1 MFCIVYS
8 NASHSFMLFTNSGPI
23 TPPDYPLD
31 SLILRAGSSPNGAGS
46 HSIGENS
53 SIVVSLYYIAKEDT
67 EIAVID
73 YKKLMNSKNLNH
85 AYFNIF
91 FKNLFDIINTK
102 IKEKNERIN
111 ILEKKQIREKL
122 LEYFDIEYKKY
133 HSRIIHLPFSLKDFA
148 DYMAVNRS
156 AMFRELKNLKE
167 EKFIDIKNRKI
178 TLLYKN

>member
-67 EIAVID
+67 ETQVESSSTSEGTPEALPVD
-73 YKKLMNSKNLNH
+73 EE
-85 AYFNIF
+85 
-91 FKNLFDIINTK
+91 TVWT
-102 IKEKNERIN
+102 
-111 ILEKKQIREKL
+111 LEVYQASTNQK
-122 LEYFDIEYKKY
+122 
-133 HSRIIHLPFSLKDFA
+133 S
-148 DYMAVNRS
+148 
-156 AMFRELKNLKE
+156 
-167 EKFIDIKNRKI
+167 
-178 TLLYKN
+178 

>member
-67 EIAVID
+67 ETQVESSSTSEGTPEALPVD
-73 YKKLMNSKNLNH
+73 EETVWTLEVYQASTNQKVSSLPVKGATCYVDTS
-85 AYFNIF
+85 AFAPGVYIF
-91 FKNLFDIINTK
+91 RAIIGEQTRYLK
-102 IKEKNERIN
+102 IQ
-111 ILEKKQIREKL
+111 L
-122 LEYFDIEYKKY
+122 
-133 HSRIIHLPFSLKDFA
+133 
-148 DYMAVNRS
+148 
-156 AMFRELKNLKE
+156 
-167 EKFIDIKNRKI
+167 
-178 TLLYKN
+178 